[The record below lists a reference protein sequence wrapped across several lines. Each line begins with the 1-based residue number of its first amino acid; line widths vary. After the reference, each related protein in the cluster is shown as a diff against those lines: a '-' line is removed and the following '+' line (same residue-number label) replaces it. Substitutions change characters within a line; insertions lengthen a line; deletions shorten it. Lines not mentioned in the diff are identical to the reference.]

1 MTITSVSRITT
12 ERRLPTPPE
21 DGQPDSQPRVHPAP
35 DFPFRGWQPPQPEGY
50 RQSAANPSENAIVI
64 DNGASTIKAGFSFDK
79 TPRLFVPPLVA
90 KYKDRKYNKYCM
102 FVGHDAYADA
112 TTRGQIRTAFEQ
124 NTSIPTNW
132 DIMEN
137 IYDYIFLKLGV
148 DNEGSVGR
156 PLVVTEPVANLG
168 HSRRMMNE
176 MLFECYGV
184 PSVTYGIDSLFS
196 YRYNKGT
203 SGLIVSSSHTS
214 THIIP
219 VLDRKPQMQSC
230 ARLNWGGSQA
240 QEFLFKLIRLKYP
253 NFTGKMTTEQTERY
267 IKQYCYLSNDY
278 SAELSTYLDWSGLEE
293 ERDIIIQY
301 PFTEQVVVEKSAEEL
316 ARIAERKKES
326 GRRLQE
332 QAAKM
337 RLEKLVRKEQELE
350 YYQQLHES
358 YVNAPTK
365 KEQRRILDGE
375 ELKDEAALE
384 RIVRDLDRSIKKS
397 RNKDLGAPEEE
408 EKLEEQL
415 NKFPL
420 LEVPDDQLDEDG
432 LKEKRHQRLMK
443 SGVEARIRAKA
454 EKERERARV
463 AEAERRD
470 VEMRE
475 NQFDEWLSGRREQ
488 RDTLLSRIKE
498 QARLKADSGNRK
510 GIASQMRMKT
520 LANLASD
527 GPKRKRRGG
536 GEYDDDFG
544 ANDED
549 WGVYRAVATEPA
561 SDDEEPEEDPM
572 VALRAVE
579 SELLQYDPDF
589 SEKDTVEAQNDWTKS
604 TLHAFLRGARPA
616 DPESQREAN
625 QIHLNVERI
634 RVPEVVFQPGIA
646 GVDQAGLVEIIEGIV
661 TGRFS
666 DFAQQQA
673 LLKDVFLTG
682 GNTMFTNFEERL
694 KRELVASVP
703 DRLTVNVRKARD
715 PVLDAWRGAASWW
728 SSGARPE
735 REAATIT
742 QAEYMEKGS
751 DYIKAQLPTII
762 GGDGPYQQKSKR
774 RKSQVRKVARNL
786 FSQIMHRI
794 LRSAC
799 KALPML
805 QCFEQANGICLSL
818 FRRFTVGNDLGFLR
832 SVADLRI
839 WDIRCPF
846 SALALMLRT
855 SLLIMTPGLQDWN
868 GGTIFTSLLLG
879 LFEKTAG

>member
-1 MTITSVSRITT
+1 MTIISTSRVVT
-12 ERRLPTPPE
+12 ERRLPTPPL
-21 DGQPDSQPRVHPAP
+21 DGQQESKPQIYPAP
-35 DFPFRGWQPPQPEGY
+35 DFPFKGWQPPQPEGY
-50 RQSAANPSENAIVI
+50 RQSAATPTESAIVI
-64 DNGASTIKAGFSFDK
+64 DNGASTVKAGFSFDK
-79 TPRLFVPPLVA
+79 NPRFLVPPIVA
-90 KYKDRKYNKYCM
+90 KFKDRKYNKYCA
-102 FVGHDAYADA
+102 FVGYDAYADA

-124 NTSIPTNW
+124 HTSIPTNW
-132 DIMEN
+132 DIMEG

-176 MLFECYGV
+176 MLFECYNA
-184 PSVTYGIDSLFS
+184 PSVTYGIDCLFS
-196 YRYNKGT
+196 YRQNKGQ

-240 QEFLFKLIRLKYP
+240 QEFLLKLLRLKYP
-253 NFTGKMTTEQTERY
+253 TFPGKMTTEQMETY
-267 IKQYCYLSNDY
+267 IKQYCYLSRDY
-278 SAELSTYLDWSGLEE
+278 AAEISTYLDWSGLEE

-337 RLEKLVRKEQELE
+337 RLEKLIRKEQELE
-350 YYQQLHES
+350 YYQNLHNS
-358 YVNAPTK
+358 YVNATTK
-365 KEQRRILDGE
+365 KEQRRILDDE

-384 RIVRDLDRSIKKS
+384 RIIRDLDRSIRKS
-397 RNKDLGAPEEE
+397 RNKELGAPEEE

-420 LEVPDDQLDEDG
+420 LDVPDDQLDEDG
-432 LKEKRHQRLMK
+432 IKEKRHQRLMK

-454 EKERERARV
+454 EKERERARA
-463 AEAERRD
+463 AEEERKD
-470 VEMRE
+470 LEMRE
-475 NQFDEWLSGRREQ
+475 NRFDEWLAGRREQ
-488 RDTLLSRIKE
+488 RDSLLAKIKE
-498 QARLKADSGNRK
+498 QARQKADSGNRK

-544 ANDED
+544 ANDDD
-549 WGVYRAVATEPA
+549 WGVYRTVATDPA
-561 SDDEEPEEDPM
+561 SDDEEPEEDPLA
-572 VALRAVE
+572 ALKAVE
-579 SELLQYDPDF
+579 SELLQFDPNF
-589 SEKDTVEAQNDWTKS
+589 SEKDTIEAQNDWTKS
-604 TLHAFLRGARPA
+604 ILHAFLRGARPA

-661 TGRFS
+661 MGRFS
-666 DFAQQQA
+666 DVDQQQA

-682 GNTMFTNFEERL
+682 GNTMFSTFEDRL
-694 KRELVASVP
+694 KRELVANVP
-703 DRLTVNVRKARD
+703 ADFTVNVRKAHD
-715 PVLDAWRGAASWW
+715 PILDAWKGAASWW
-728 SSGARPE
+728 SASDQADRA
-735 REAATIT
+735 AATVT
-742 QAEYMEKGS
+742 QAEYSEKGS
-751 DYIKAQLPTII
+751 DYLKVTDYDLP
-762 GGDGPYQQKSKR
+762 Q
-774 RKSQVRKVARNL
+774 
-786 FSQIMHRI
+786 FH
-794 LRSAC
+794 
-799 KALPML
+799 
-805 QCFEQANGICLSL
+805 
-818 FRRFTVGNDLGFLR
+818 
-832 SVADLRI
+832 
-839 WDIRCPF
+839 
-846 SALALMLRT
+846 
-855 SLLIMTPGLQDWN
+855 
-868 GGTIFTSLLLG
+868 
-879 LFEKTAG
+879 

>member
-1 MTITSVSRITT
+1 MTITTVSRITA
-12 ERRLPTPPE
+12 ERRLPTPPP
-21 DGQPDSQPRVHPAP
+21 DGQVRSQPRVYPAP
-35 DFPFRGWQPPQPEGY
+35 DFPFKGWQPPQTDGY
-50 RQSAANPSENAIVI
+50 RQSAANPAENAIII
-64 DNGASTIKAGFSFDK
+64 DNGASTVKAGFSFEK
-79 TPRLFVPPLVA
+79 KPRFLIPPVVA
-90 KYKDRKYNKYCM
+90 KFKDRKYNKYCM

-124 NTSIPTNW
+124 FTSIPTNW
-132 DIMEN
+132 DIMEG

-168 HSRRMMNE
+168 HSRKMMNE
-176 MLFECYGV
+176 MLFECYNA
-184 PSVTYGIDSLFS
+184 PSVTYGVDSLFS

-230 ARLNWGGSQA
+230 ARLNWGGAQA
-240 QEFLFKLIRLKYP
+240 QDYLLRLLRLKYP
-253 NFTGKMTTEQTERY
+253 TFPGKMTTEQMEQY
-267 IKQYCYLSNDY
+267 IKQYCYLSSDFP
-278 SAELSTYLDWSGLEE
+278 AEVSNYLDWSGLEE

-301 PFTEQVVVEKSAEEL
+301 PFTEQVVIEKSAEEL

-337 RLEKLVRKEQELE
+337 RLEKLIRKEQQLE
-350 YYQQLHES
+350 YYQQLHQS
-358 YVNAPTK
+358 YINAPTK
-365 KEQRRILDGE
+365 KEQRRILDDE

-384 RIVRDLDRSIKKS
+384 RIIRDLDKSIKKS
-397 RNKDLGAPEEE
+397 RNKDLGTVEEE
-408 EKLEEQL
+408 ESLEEQL

-420 LEVPDDQLDEDG
+420 LDVPDDQLDEDG
-432 LKEKRHQRLMK
+432 IKEKRHQRLMK

-454 EKERERARV
+454 EKERERARA
-463 AEAERRD
+463 AEEERQDIDLRENKFDDWLAGRRD
-470 VEMRE
+470 
-475 NQFDEWLSGRREQ
+475 Q
-488 RDTLLSRIKE
+488 RDALLAKVKE
-498 QARLKADSGNRK
+498 QARAKADSGNRK

-544 ANDED
+544 ANDDD
-549 WGVYRAVATEPA
+549 WGVYRTVATEPA

-572 VALRAVE
+572 AALKAVE
-579 SELLQYDPDF
+579 SELLQFDPEF
-589 SEKDTVEAQNDWTKS
+589 SEKDTIEAQNDWTKS
-604 TLHAFLRGARPA
+604 VLHAFLRGARPA

-661 TGRFS
+661 MGRFS
-666 DFAQQQA
+666 DVAQQSA

-682 GNTMFTNFEERL
+682 GNTMFTSFEERL
-694 KRELVASVP
+694 KRELIASVP
-703 DRLTVNVRKARD
+703 TDFAVNVRKASD

-728 SSGARPE
+728 SSGARTE

-742 QAEYMEKGS
+742 HAEYLEKGS
-751 DYIKAQLPTII
+751 DYIKE
-762 GGDGPYQQKSKR
+762 
-774 RKSQVRKVARNL
+774 
-786 FSQIMHRI
+786 H
-794 LRSAC
+794 
-799 KALPML
+799 
-805 QCFEQANGICLSL
+805 
-818 FRRFTVGNDLGFLR
+818 DLGNF
-832 SVADLRI
+832 VA
-839 WDIRCPF
+839 PSF
-846 SALALMLRT
+846 SF
-855 SLLIMTPGLQDWN
+855 G
-868 GGTIFTSLLLG
+868 
-879 LFEKTAG
+879 